1 MLKKEDIQR
10 VHTLIKVSL
19 ENQQKLEETLEE
31 LESKKVKLL

>member
-1 MLKKEDIQR
+1 MLKKEDIPR